1 MSKEDLVVFSLEH
14 GFKHLAESRETT
26 NVSLLHYLPIDEAL
40 FRSMGKSKVGTKLL
54 RLERSQFV

>member
-26 NVSLLHYLPIDEAL
+26 NVSLLHYLPIDETFSEVWVKAKL
-40 FRSMGKSKVGTKLL
+40 ARS
-54 RLERSQFV
+54 F